1 MNWLKA
7 IKQLLGRFWA
17 DLFGDGDFLLGVE
30 YLLFLYS
37 KLTDNQYLNWR
48 NGMIAANL
56 DVEQSRL
63 PYPIFI
69 EADSIER
76 EWYSWNKLWA
86 ESSAS
91 KFINHRYYD
100 DAPESDYGWVA
111 YSKESIDT
119 PDYLIDHMYG
129 YKKILL
135 RGLDY
140 DFADG
145 RFLFYV
151 DPATLQLELVK
162 VTDSKGDLHLYY
174 KFFGISLQTQKV
186 CDPVTGFE
194 SSWLNPCSN
203 IAWDIHQNGATYY
216 NTKQLLGKA
225 TGSVI
230 CESDGVIDAA
240 WKEQDYFCVS
250 VNSKP
255 YMSKQPLALLE
266 AGETFEEDAVGKEV
280 SMGTVL
286 FGSLAVYKGTDEVTA
301 EQVPGIKVMTDA
313 GQLTALNK
321 NQEVYEVE
329 GMLVLPLVGDGF
341 TVQAYKDVC
350 AANMKNEYCPY
361 VQVGT
366 YNTETQAFEENAYS
380 FITKKL
386 RRGRSVT
393 VRLVAN
399 CLDYL
404 AAAIQCIRKSSCAS
418 GIINVYVAAG
428 TEPPDEKDIITISA
442 IAPAIPEDKNLQYYN
457 IVDKLLYKVV
467 YKNDTYVWSKNGQ
480 PDSNV
485 NYKNLADDKLY
496 RYVHGEMKDV
506 TDAADSNEANLTLSV
521 FAADAG
527 MMAVAVVETLTIKD
541 ESAEAEVVL

>member
-100 DAPESDYGWVA
+100 DAPESDYGWIV

-135 RGLDY
+135 KGLDY

-162 VTDSKGDLHLYY
+162 VTDSKGALHLYY

-225 TGSVI
+225 AGSVVSENEGTVDSI
-230 CESDGVIDAA
+230 
-240 WKEQDYFCVS
+240 WQEQDWNCMSVS
-250 VNSKP
+250 GKA
-255 YMSKQPLALLE
+255 YMSK
-266 AGETFEEDAVGKEV
+266 
-280 SMGTVL
+280 SMPNFNEGDSIKMGDIL

-321 NQEVYEVE
+321 NKEVYEVE

-418 GIINVYVAAG
+418 GIINVYVAAETDEN
-428 TEPPDEKDIITISA
+428 TES
-442 IAPAIPEDKNLQYYN
+442 
-457 IVDKLLYKVV
+457 
-467 YKNDTYVWSKNGQ
+467 
-480 PDSNV
+480 
-485 NYKNLADDKLY
+485 
-496 RYVHGEMKDV
+496 
-506 TDAADSNEANLTLSV
+506 TLESSV

-527 MMAVAVVETLTIKD
+527 MMAVAVVETLIIKD
-541 ESAEAEVVL
+541 ESAEAGVVL